1 MCRAVARID
10 RVKLLAKRARAFLK
24 YALKALEEGDSDF
37 AVFSAE
43 QALQLMLKAVL
54 LHLAGSYPEI
64 HSVRN
69 LLGLYHHITSDEW
82 VKDIATR
89 FRRELAE
96 LEEAYTRSRYGGAP
110 YSEDE
115 ARTLVEVARRIVAL
129 LEEKHRELVD
139 C

>member
-1 MCRAVARID
+1 
-10 RVKLLAKRARAFLK
+10 
-24 YALKALEEGDSDF
+24 
-37 AVFSAE
+37 
-43 QALQLMLKAVL
+43 MLRAVL

-69 LLGLYHHITSDEW
+69 LLGLYHHIAGDEG

-89 FRRELAE
+89 FWRELAE
-96 LEEAYTRSRYGGAP
+96 LEEAYTRSRCGGAP

-115 ARTLVEVARRIVAL
+115 AHTLVVIAKRIVEF

-139 C
+139 YWTRRGNGRGLEEMKNVFST